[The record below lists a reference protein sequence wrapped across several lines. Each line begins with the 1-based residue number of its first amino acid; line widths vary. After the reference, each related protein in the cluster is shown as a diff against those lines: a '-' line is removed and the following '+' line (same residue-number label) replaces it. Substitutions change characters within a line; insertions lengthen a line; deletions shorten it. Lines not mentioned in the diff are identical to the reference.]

1 MPSILRPSRAL
12 SPARMTPEE
21 RRSEIIDL
29 LARGVLRALR
39 QPPEKALEP
48 SPKSSA
54 DPNQRV
60 EIETP

>member
-1 MPSILRPSRAL
+1 MSHAL
-12 SPARMTPEE
+12 DPARMTPEE
-21 RRSEIIDL
+21 RRAEIVEI

-60 EIETP
+60 ESEIP

>member
-1 MPSILRPSRAL
+1 MNRAL
-12 SPARMTPEE
+12 EPAQMPPEK
-21 RRSEIIDL
+21 RRAEIVDIF
-29 LARGVLRALR
+29 ARGVLRALR

-60 EIETP
+60 EIQTP